1 MERRQQA
8 AAAEGLPSPRDACRR
23 RGPRVLTVSVPS
35 FSSVRVAVPLE
46 SMSSARDS
54 AFEKQHLWMYLQA
67 LGLDPSSGVRVGG
80 KMVSYAHLGEDMFDK
95 LNRDAFHI
103 VSYFLFKTLDE
114 SLAKEVFRDC
124 WPPFDQK
131 LDMEFRKHCCEWL
144 KEISAE
150 CGSSFPQV
158 VGSLLMSPGGP
169 KFIHLMYHFAR
180 YVAIKYIKTNSNNS
194 PHFAET
200 FNAKPQDMHK
210 CLARCH
216 VARNRFLQVLQREH
230 YVTQKYQDNAHLI
243 VKQVRNARSE
253 CMGLQNQIK
262 RLGPCDEKSNI
273 QEKIQK
279 VRSLWTSVNETLMV
293 LEKER
298 EVVSSLFSFVNQYA
312 LDGASISVNIPRL
325 LLDRLEEQI
334 CQLQI
339 GNVYEAGKLN
349 LLTIIQLL
357 NEVLKVMKYE
367 HCKAGQARLTIDLH
381 YLEKET
387 KFQRERLSDM
397 KNMRHKIKE
406 NVTAIRHSTVEKEEK
421 WHTKWKGFLGVSPFS
436 LIKGGPSAVD
446 LLPPMSP
453 LSFDPVSEEVYAK
466 SVLFKYPASLP
477 DLHKEVK
484 QEDGGRREVDT
495 PGNVCDGA
503 DSPVP
508 FPLQCAS
515 SSDTNSFTL
524 LEKDPNMRTPK
535 EKNVPYKKIAGS
547 ELEDS
552 PLSDT
557 AKNAQSSV
565 SGGSLLEKKS
575 DPFQREQDQLVDEV
589 ARVVLSDSPQLSEG
603 KEVKLEELIDTL
615 ISNPFLTRK
624 QIPRTPDNL
633 IADIR
638 SSWRK
643 AVETE
648 VNRSSDGILVDAKAG
663 DVSSESSSTL
673 HNQREFSMAIFSPDF
688 DGSYLPEEKAVPDQL
703 TSVPQKHLVTSQIS
717 EPPTED
723 ESDLINK
730 KMICKQDLECA
741 ATRLSETRQMEAFS
755 PAVGSGIDVMGRS
768 KEDCV
773 RLLDYSQASCSE
785 PSTHKTLLWDSFQR
799 LSGIGILH
807 ETLPEEVGHLSL
819 NSSTNSETTFHL
831 EPKTYV
837 DSDAFPD
844 GVGKRQAIPELDS
857 NLQSLLSSYE
867 ALKKSLNKIR
877 KESRLSN
884 LEQHKI
890 ELSPVAK
897 QVDDTCTVLDTQD
910 LFVDCTKLSSHVSFD
925 ERTQT
930 VSPLSKAFLVEQKLR
945 TTLPCRL
952 GEFLPNLKEEEI
964 SSKSLEARD
973 SLI

>member
-1 MERRQQA
+1 M
-8 AAAEGLPSPRDACRR
+8 
-23 RGPRVLTVSVPS
+23 
-35 FSSVRVAVPLE
+35 
-46 SMSSARDS
+46 
-54 AFEKQHLWMYLQA
+54 
-67 LGLDPSSGVRVGG
+67 
-80 KMVSYAHLGEDMFDK
+80 
-95 LNRDAFHI
+95 
-103 VSYFLFKTLDE
+103 
-114 SLAKEVFRDC
+114 
-124 WPPFDQK
+124 
-131 LDMEFRKHCCEWL
+131 
-144 KEISAE
+144 
-150 CGSSFPQV
+150 
-158 VGSLLMSPGGP
+158 
-169 KFIHLMYHFAR
+169 
-180 YVAIKYIKTNSNNS
+180 
-194 PHFAET
+194 
-200 FNAKPQDMHK
+200 
-210 CLARCH
+210 
-216 VARNRFLQVLQREH
+216 
-230 YVTQKYQDNAHLI
+230 
-243 VKQVRNARSE
+243 
-253 CMGLQNQIK
+253 
-262 RLGPCDEKSNI
+262 
-273 QEKIQK
+273 
-279 VRSLWTSVNETLMV
+279 
-293 LEKER
+293 
-298 EVVSSLFSFVNQYA
+298 
-312 LDGASISVNIPRL
+312 
-325 LLDRLEEQI
+325 
-334 CQLQI
+334 
-339 GNVYEAGKLN
+339 
-349 LLTIIQLL
+349 
-357 NEVLKVMKYE
+357 
-367 HCKAGQARLTIDLH
+367 
-381 YLEKET
+381 
-387 KFQRERLSDM
+387 
-397 KNMRHKIKE
+397 
-406 NVTAIRHSTVEKEEK
+406 
-421 WHTKWKGFLGVSPFS
+421 
-436 LIKGGPSAVD
+436 
-446 LLPPMSP
+446 
-453 LSFDPVSEEVYAK
+453 
-466 SVLFKYPASLP
+466 
-477 DLHKEVK
+477 
-484 QEDGGRREVDT
+484 DT